1 MILQILDFESLTA
14 ESSIFIDKKNVI
26 ITLYVDDFLIFFK
39 NKSDIEQV
47 KKQIKSVHIMKDM
60 REVSKI
66 LDIHITRFINKE
78 FVQIDQNYYIQ
89 QILMKFSMKNT
100 KSAFTLMS
108 SSIKLDDEISQILN
122 QQDHKLYHKMM
133 RKLMFASI
141 AV

>member
-1 MILQILDFESLTA
+1 MNLLSQSQAFSLT
-14 ESSIFIDKKNVI
+14 KKNI
-26 ITLYVDDFLIFFK
+26 IIVLYIDDLLIFLK

-100 KSAFTLMS
+100 KSAFTLMNN
-108 SSIKLDDEISQILN
+108 SIRLDDKISKVL
-122 QQDHKLYHKMM
+122 
-133 RKLMFASI
+133 S
-141 AV
+141 